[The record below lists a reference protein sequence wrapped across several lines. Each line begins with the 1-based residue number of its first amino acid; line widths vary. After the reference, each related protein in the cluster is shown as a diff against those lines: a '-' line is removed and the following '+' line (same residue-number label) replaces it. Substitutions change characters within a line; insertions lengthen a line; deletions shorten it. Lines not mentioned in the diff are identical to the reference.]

1 LPVSPIM
8 SRLAIASV
16 VATSVSGVEYPPPA
30 GSFAV
35 SDDSYDLG
43 GFLCGKQE
51 PEVKIWYPTDLSS
64 GPFPI
69 ATYGH
74 GMGGQIITD
83 LVSSVASL
91 GIVVV
96 APATSAG
103 KCDDS
108 HWKDMLHALAGSK
121 ANPALHPAL
130 DHVDWSR
137 AAVFGHSMGGYGS
150 MLAAANASSDP
161 TKYNLKAMLDSHG
174 YIGDYAEAAAKI
186 NIPAMFTTGSED
198 HAGSLSGAFDA
209 APTATKVLAQ
219 DARADHMW
227 PQENGS
233 LNPFDAHFLGC
244 HLSNLQASCDKVYG
258 SAADSLCKA
267 NEMTLCKVVN
277 GSSGAIMV

>member
-1 LPVSPIM
+1 MV
-8 SRLAIASV
+8 AIAV
-16 VATSVSGVEYPPPA
+16 VPFASAVDYPPAA

-35 SDDSYDLG
+35 TEGSYDLG

-51 PEVKIWYPTDLSS
+51 PKVSIWYPTNLGS

-74 GMGGQIITD
+74 GMGGQMIPD
-83 LVSSVASL
+83 LISSVASL

-96 APATSAG
+96 APATSG
-103 KCDDS
+103 GRCDDN

-121 ANPALHPAL
+121 ADQSLHTALG
-130 DHVDWSR
+130 HVDWTR
-137 AAVFGHSMGGYGS
+137 AAVFGHSMGGYAAL
-150 MLAAANASSDP
+150 LAAAGASADP

-174 YIGDYAEAAAKI
+174 YLGDFADAAAKI
-186 NIPAMFTTGSED
+186 SIPAMFTTGSED
-198 HAGSLSGAFDA
+198 HAGRLSGAFEA
-209 APTATKVLAQ
+209 APTDNKVLAQ
-219 DARADHMW
+219 DAKADHMW
-227 PQENGS
+227 PEENGS

-267 NEMTLCKVVN
+267 NKMTLCKVVG
-277 GSSGAIMV
+277 GSSGTVVV